1 MYILKITG
9 ESKNYMYEKLHQ
21 KIVRSALP
29 NMLITLGTRKLENEL
44 TMLTIA
50 IPIEPMFPTIK
61 YANSEYREWA
71 PQNS

>member
-1 MYILKITG
+1 
-9 ESKNYMYEKLHQ
+9 MYEKLHQ

-61 YANSEYREWA
+61 YATSEYRE
-71 PQNS
+71 